1 MLPTPQDWVIYL
13 LEVPN
18 QNLHQSPITQYGSV
32 KPSFLCS
39 LCVLCG
45 NASGTLRERKKN
57 DFGKKF

>member
-1 MLPTPQDWVIYL
+1 MPTPQDWVIYL

-32 KPSFLCS
+32 KPSFLSFFLSS

-45 NASGTLRERKKN
+45 NASGTLRER
-57 DFGKKF
+57 